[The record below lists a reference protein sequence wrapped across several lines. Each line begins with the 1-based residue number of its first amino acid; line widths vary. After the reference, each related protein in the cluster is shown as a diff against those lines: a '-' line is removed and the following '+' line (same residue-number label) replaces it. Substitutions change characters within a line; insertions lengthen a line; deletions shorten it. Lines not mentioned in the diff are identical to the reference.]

1 MALNGIDAQI
11 MVQRTADYSKDV
23 GNDVRKGE
31 LMQEYAATMRQ
42 VEERKKARAVTR
54 QEAPDKVRFTGEK
67 DRRQDSAPGED
78 GDGGGGRQEENGQEE
93 NGQETAENGDA
104 ATGGRIDLKI

>member
-11 MVQRTADYSKDV
+11 MVQRTADYSKDA

-31 LMQEYAATMRQ
+31 LMQEYAATMSQ
-42 VEERKKARAVTR
+42 AEERKKVRTVTR

-78 GDGGGGRQEENGQEE
+78 GDGGGGRQEENGQE
-93 NGQETAENGDA
+93 TAENGDA

>member
-11 MVQRTADYSKDV
+11 MVQRTADYSKDA

-67 DRRQDSAPGED
+67 RGRRD
-78 GDGGGGRQEENGQEE
+78 GRQNRSENMNRGGRLSSERKS
-93 NGQETAENGDA
+93 T
-104 ATGGRIDLKI
+104 IYK